1 MPRLNVKTKLP
12 QIKNLFVENLIKD
25 HEFQLNLE
33 VAHRKEEHKF
43 KSEIIIVKL
52 RLQASLPWPVIK

>member
-25 HEFQLNLE
+25 HEFQLNLQF
-33 VAHRKEEHKF
+33 AHRKEEDKLIL
-43 KSEIIIVKL
+43 EIIIIKL
-52 RLQASLPWPVIK
+52 RLQPSLPWPVIK